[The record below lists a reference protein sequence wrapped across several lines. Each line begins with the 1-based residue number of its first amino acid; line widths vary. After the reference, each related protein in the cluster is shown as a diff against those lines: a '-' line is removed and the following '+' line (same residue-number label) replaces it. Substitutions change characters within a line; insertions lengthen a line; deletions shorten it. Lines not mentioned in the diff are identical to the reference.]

1 MTHKP
6 KLTRLTRAQKV
17 ALLWNYARRVHKACV
32 EVDQLF
38 TRNCL
43 LFELQG
49 MNAEEMDEVLRAVQP
64 LYAIRDELEMLDLD
78 PEEREAAEEYVRD
91 FMRLS
96 REW

>member
-1 MTHKP
+1 
-6 KLTRLTRAQKV
+6 
-17 ALLWNYARRVHKACV
+17 
-32 EVDQLF
+32 
-38 TRNCL
+38 
-43 LFELQG
+43 
-49 MNAEEMDEVLRAVQP
+49 MDEVLRAVQP